1 MGISGLGH
9 VINQTGNFG
18 LFLYGSLERLLIPTG
33 LHHLIYTPF
42 LYTSLGG
49 VEEIGGHI
57 FEGARNIYYAE
68 MADPGIHLLSRSV
81 IWDARGISKM
91 FGLIGACLAMYQMAK
106 PENKNKVKAI
116 LIPAVVTSFLAGV
129 TEPIAV

>member
-1 MGISGLGH
+1 MGLKKS
-9 VINQTGNFG
+9 VVT
-18 LFLYGSLERLLIPTG
+18 
-33 LHHLIYTPF
+33 
-42 LYTSLGG
+42 
-49 VEEIGGHI
+49 

-106 PENKNKVKAI
+106 PETRI
-116 LIPAVVTSFLAGV
+116 ESRQS
-129 TEPIAV
+129 